1 MFWASGLSSGK
12 EREVSQKTCE
22 ICFQVPDISMLMVLA
37 GSCTPACLSLG
48 VKAMKL
54 SHILMR
60 SCWHPAVF
68 FILFYFF
75 IFGKGRGRVES
86 SRGGRVR

>member
-12 EREVSQKTCE
+12 EREVSQEMTCE

-68 FILFYFF
+68 FI
-75 IFGKGRGRVES
+75 FGKGRGRVES